1 MKTLIQFINE
11 ANSSSKFPY
20 EKYLKKEGME
30 QELREWYQKEFKDD
44 ELGEELPSDTLAMV
58 LAALFNNPEEFEEN
72 YCAQDSVVRERI
84 FHKLSELC
92 DEDYDTFY
100 EYWLNN

>member
-30 QELREWYQKEFKDD
+30 QELREW
-44 ELGEELPSDTLAMV
+44 
-58 LAALFNNPEEFEEN
+58 
-72 YCAQDSVVRERI
+72 
-84 FHKLSELC
+84 
-92 DEDYDTFY
+92 
-100 EYWLNN
+100 

>member
-1 MKTLIQFINE
+1 MKTLTQFIVE
-11 ANSSSKFPY
+11 KKSSSKFPY

-30 QELREWYQKEFKDD
+30 QELRDWYKKEYKDD
-44 ELGEELPSDTLAMV
+44 DLGNELPSDTLAMV

-72 YCAQDSVVRERI
+72 YCADDSVVRERI
-84 FHKLSELC
+84 FNKLADLC

>member
-44 ELGEELPSDTLAMV
+44 ELGEELPSDTFAMI
-58 LAALFNNPEEFEEN
+58 LAALFNNPEEFEKN

>member
-1 MKTLIQFINE
+1 
-11 ANSSSKFPY
+11 
-20 EKYLKKEGME
+20 
-30 QELREWYQKEFKDD
+30 
-44 ELGEELPSDTLAMV
+44 MV